1 MVFGQACHGKG
12 VKIRATPTGMNNN
25 DFVPH
30 HGNIAMENYDQLE
43 QGALI
48 FHYADTTPL
57 RLTGAD
63 RHDFLHGQISN
74 DVKGLQ
80 AGQTNSALMLNYKG
94 HALALMQVFRR
105 EDDIFVAVA
114 AGADGLVKQQLEQHI
129 IFDQVN
135 LQDLSATISHYSLQG
150 VQSETLLRHIFK
162 DLWVEE
168 GIKEGGFEQF
178 PWQDGK
184 VLITPQRRS
193 AQGGF
198 DIFVLQ
204 RDAQVLLEALQ
215 TQGASV
221 AGEGLKELARV
232 EAGNANVINEAKGVP
247 IPQEAGLEKYIS
259 YHKGCYLGQEIMARL
274 EARVISQGKLRRG
287 LARVHFAKLPE
298 VLELRQEGKVVGHI
312 STLVAQPDGTAMALA
327 ILKKATL
334 HFDDTILQWEWL

>member
-1 MVFGQACHGKG
+1 
-12 VKIRATPTGMNNN
+12 MNNN
-25 DFVPH
+25 DFLPP
-30 HGNIAMENYDQLE
+30 HGNSDMENYDQLE

-48 FHYADTTPL
+48 FHYADTTPI

-80 AGQTNSALMLNYKG
+80 AGQTNSALMLNHKG

-105 EDDIFVAVA
+105 KDDIFVAVA
-114 AGADGLVKQQLEQHI
+114 DRAGALVKQQLEQHI

-135 LQDLSATISHYSLQG
+135 LQDLSDMISHYSLQG
-150 VQSETLLRHIFK
+150 VQSETLLQHIFR
-162 DLWVEE
+162 DEWVEK

-184 VLITPQRRS
+184 VLIAPQHRS

-204 RDAQVLLEALQ
+204 RDAQALLEALQ

-221 AGEGLKELARV
+221 AGEGMKELARV
-232 EAGNANVINEAKGVP
+232 EAGNANVKNEAKGVP

-287 LARVHFAKLPE
+287 LARVQLAEPAS
-298 VLELRQEGKVVGHI
+298 VLSSKGVQVGHV
-312 STLVAQPDGTAMALA
+312 STLVRHPVGGYLALA
-327 ILKKATL
+327 ILKKNVQVV
-334 HFDDTILQWEWL
+334 DDVQKWAWLA